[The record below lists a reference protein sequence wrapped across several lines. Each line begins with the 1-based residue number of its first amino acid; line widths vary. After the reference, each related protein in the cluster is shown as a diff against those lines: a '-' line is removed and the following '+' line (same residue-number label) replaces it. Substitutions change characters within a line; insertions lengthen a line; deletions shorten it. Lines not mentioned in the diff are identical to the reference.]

1 MHECWNYGIQSGL
14 KNRCPRRDWEFEPP
28 LMHQIYFRGIAKMKP
43 AEKKSVKTFVAKRN
57 ISTGYSAEY
66 RVEAYDKEDA
76 IQKIYKMCGER
87 LKVTEK

>member
-1 MHECWNYGIQSGL
+1 
-14 KNRCPRRDWEFEPP
+14 
-28 LMHQIYFRGIAKMKP
+28 MKP
-43 AEKKSVKTFVAKRN
+43 TEKKSVKTFVAKRN